1 MAVALFVCLLIGLA
15 MVNPT
20 AHAQEVTGTIVG
32 TVVDSSGA
40 ALNRAKCTAKDVN
53 RGTLWTAK
61 QKESGAFASYR
72 VPVGRYEVKAEAQG
86 FRAAMNPAFDLVL
99 SQIARL
105 NFEMKVGA
113 ITETVEVTGAAPLL
127 QTDSTEIGTHI
138 DSLVTEN
145 IPLITRNYAQLTL
158 LTPDAVS
165 TNPAAFTSQ
174 HPTFQI
180 GRPYING
187 NREQTNNYVLD
198 GIDNNQ
204 NDNNDVAYSP
214 NADAIQEFNLITQN
228 PSAEFGNFL
237 S

>member
-1 MAVALFVCLLIGLA
+1 MMSFGLYSRFSPHSPSGTGGVEKNQRNKALMAVALFVCLLIGLA

-40 ALNRAKCTAKDVN
+40 ALNQATVTAKDVN
-53 RGTLWTAK
+53 RGTVWTAK
-61 QKESGAFASYR
+61 TNESGAFRIER

-127 QTDSTEIGTHI
+127 QTDSTEIGRDI
-138 DSLVTEN
+138 DSLSTEH
-145 IPLITRNYAQLTL
+145 IPLITRNYGQLTL
-158 LTPDAVS
+158 LTPGAVS
-165 TNPAAFTSQ
+165 TNPPALTSGQ
-174 HPTFQI
+174 STFK
-180 GRPYING
+180 
-187 NREQTNNYVLD
+187 
-198 GIDNNQ
+198 
-204 NDNNDVAYSP
+204 VA
-214 NADAIQEFNLITQN
+214 
-228 PSAEFGNFL
+228 
-237 S
+237 